1 MGRKSEERVEK
12 IRAFSDEDLEKE
24 LEETYRE
31 LFTSR
36 LQLATRQLANT
47 SVPRQ
52 VRRRIARIKTIQ
64 HERELAALTQAA
76 TEVES

>member
-64 HERELAALTQAA
+64 HERERAALYQAA

>member
-64 HERELAALTQAA
+64 HERELAALAQAA

>member
-1 MGRKSEERVEK
+1 MGRKSDERVEK

-31 LFTSR
+31 LFTTR

-64 HERELAALTQAA
+64 HERELAALDQAA